1 MNKKSL
7 RSVFRRH
14 PILFAYLFG
23 SQAKGRVAAS
33 SDVDIAAFLSP
44 DLSPAERGD
53 LRMSLASDLMGAL
66 KRDDLDLVILN
77 GAPPFLAFQA
87 IQPGVL
93 LYSRDDLARTRFE
106 ARTLSL
112 YFDRLH
118 SFQKSADTMIR
129 QVAHRGLR

>member
-1 MNKKSL
+1 ML

-23 SQAKGRVAAS
+23 SQAKGRVSIS

-44 DLSPAERGD
+44 DLSSAQQGD
-53 LRMSLASDLMGAL
+53 LRLSLASDLTSAL

-77 GAPPFLAFQA
+77 SAPPFLAFQA
-87 IQPGVL
+87 IHPGVL
-93 LYSRDDLARTRFE
+93 LYSRDELARTRFE
-106 ARTLSL
+106 ARTLSM

-118 SFQKSADTMIR
+118 SFQKSADAMIR
-129 QVAHRGLR
+129 RVAQRGLR